1 MSVLNKIFLNQ
12 KIVVTDSKLNQLLK
26 VKGVEVDLTI
36 STPEN
41 LQLLAELTGKSSYKG
56 FSGVYIFIHKNT
68 GYKYVGSSNLLRR
81 RIDYYLK
88 GDFPLTGKFLPLLNK
103 ERLEAFKLIIFKLD
117 SNKFSS
123 HDALI
128 LEQFYLLNKDF

>member
-26 VKGVEVDLTI
+26 VKGVEVDLTD

-41 LQLLAELTGKSSYKG
+41 LKLLAELTGKSAYKG
-56 FSGVYIFIHKNT
+56 FSGVYMFIHKNT

-81 RIDYYLK
+81 RINYYLK
-88 GDFPLTGKFLPLLNK
+88 GDYPLSVKFLPLLHK
-103 ERLEAFKLIIFKLD
+103 EGLKSF
-117 SNKFSS
+117 
-123 HDALI
+123 
-128 LEQFYLLNKDF
+128 